1 MTRARRRGSLGAWL
15 AWWIGASTA
24 LSLLVFSATAA
35 LVLYVDELRDAA
47 EQDDDDDDEAE
58 EPEEVEFPTETLL
71 AQVLV
76 AFAIAAPIGVALAIA
91 GARWLTHRATRRID
105 AVIAA
110 AARMSAEDLRE
121 RLPVSGADDELD
133 ALASAL
139 NALFARIEG
148 GIAAQR
154 QFAADASHELRS
166 PLAVLSSTL
175 EVARRRPRS
184 AGEWEGL
191 ADRAL
196 DEVQRMSALVEA
208 LLQLARASG
217 GVRRSPVELMARLAG
232 PAERWAAAAARAEV
246 QFAFAGPEALVA
258 HVDAD
263 ALEIAIGNLV
273 TNAIAYSPVHATVT
287 LEVHE
292 EPAWVEI
299 TVDDQG
305 PGIPAGERERI
316 FAPFVRA
323 TSPAADR
330 TEGRAGLGLGLAIA
344 RRIVESHEGTVT
356 VREAPGGG
364 ARFLI
369 GLPRSPGQEFPRS
382 WTAEQAAG
390 DPE

>member
-35 LVLYVDELRDAA
+35 LVLYVDEVRDAA
-47 EQDDDDDDEAE
+47 EQDDDDEDEAE
-58 EPEEVEFPTETLL
+58 EPEEIEFPTETLL

-76 AFAIAAPIGVALAIA
+76 AFAIAAPIGLALAIA

-139 NALFARIEG
+139 NALFARVEA

-208 LLQLARASG
+208 LLQLARAG
-217 GVRRSPVELMARLAG
+217 GVRRSPVDLMARLAG
-232 PAERWAAAAARAEV
+232 PVERWAAAAARAEV
-246 QFAFAGPEALVA
+246 RLAFAGPDALVS

-273 TNAIAYSPVHATVT
+273 TNAIAYSPVHGTVT
-287 LEVHE
+287 LQVRG
-292 EPAWVEI
+292 EPAGVEI

-305 PGIPAGERERI
+305 PGVPAGERERI

-344 RRIVESHEGTVT
+344 RRIVESHAGTVT
-356 VREAPGGG
+356 VRDAPGGG
-364 ARFLI
+364 ARFVI
-369 GLPRSPGQEFPRS
+369 RLPRSPGQDLPRP
-382 WTAEQAAG
+382 WTAEQAVS

>member
-1 MTRARRRGSLGAWL
+1 MTTARRRNSLGAWL
-15 AWWIGASTA
+15 GWWIGASTA

-47 EQDDDDDDEAE
+47 DDAAEVDDDDG
-58 EPEEVEFPTETLL
+58 PEEIEFPTETLL

-76 AFAIAAPIGVALAIA
+76 AFAIAAPVGIALAIA

-121 RLPVSGADDELD
+121 RLPVSGAGDELD

-139 NALFARIEG
+139 NALFVRVEE

-166 PLAVLSSTL
+166 PLTVLSSTL
-175 EVARRRPRS
+175 EVARRRPRTVN
-184 AGEWEGL
+184 EWEGL

-196 DEVQRMSALVEA
+196 DEVRRMAGLVEA

-217 GVRRSPVELMARLAG
+217 VRRSPLELMAWLAG
-232 PAERWAAAAARAEV
+232 PSERWAEAAARAEV
-246 QFAFAGPEALVA
+246 TLAMEGPDALVGQ
-258 HVDAD
+258 VDAD
-263 ALEIAIGNLV
+263 ALEIAVGNLV
-273 TNAIAYSPVHATVT
+273 TNAIAYSPVHGTVV
-287 LEVHE
+287 LRVRG
-292 EPAWVEI
+292 EPAGIEI

-305 PGIPAGERERI
+305 PGIPADQRERV

-323 TSPAADR
+323 TSPSADR

-344 RRIVESHEGTVT
+344 RRIVEGHAGSLT

-364 ARFLI
+364 ARFVLR
-369 GLPRSPGQEFPRS
+369 LPRSSGSGHSHPSP
-382 WTAEQAAG
+382 AEQAAG